1 MSRKTT
7 LETMRG
13 YFTEKGKFLT
23 IDEYK
28 EAEDA
33 PIRFILLKRT
43 FGSWARLK
51 SLVGEFE
58 VTAVI
63 EVPKQEDPKEET
75 PKEEAPKTEKPV
87 AAKKNG

>member
-7 LETMRG
+7 LETMKE
-13 YFTEKGKFLT
+13 YFAGKGKFLT

-28 EAEDA
+28 EADDT
-33 PIRFILLKRT
+33 PVRFILLKRT

-58 VTAVI
+58 VTAVV
-63 EVPKQEDPKEET
+63 EVPKQEAPKQEA

-87 AAKKNG
+87 ATKKNG